1 MMTRPV
7 SVVGLLM
14 SPHSNRSWNA
24 SMASAVEVT
33 PTTKATA
40 AMITQPFP

>member
-7 SVVGLLM
+7 NVVGLLM

-33 PTTKATA
+33 PTTMTKAATN
-40 AMITQPFP
+40 TQPFP